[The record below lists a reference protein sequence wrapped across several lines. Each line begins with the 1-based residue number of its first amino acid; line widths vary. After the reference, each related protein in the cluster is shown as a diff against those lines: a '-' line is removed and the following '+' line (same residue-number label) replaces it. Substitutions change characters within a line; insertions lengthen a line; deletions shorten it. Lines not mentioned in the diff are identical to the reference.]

1 MRADEKKEIQDLTG
15 LQLLRQT
22 VKNAWS
28 IVLKINFIG
37 NLNSKNLFWHLY
49 MYAFSYSMY
58 IFILT
63 IMSIKHFLL

>member
-37 NLNSKNLFWHLY
+37 NLNGKNLFWHLY

-58 IFILT
+58 ISILT